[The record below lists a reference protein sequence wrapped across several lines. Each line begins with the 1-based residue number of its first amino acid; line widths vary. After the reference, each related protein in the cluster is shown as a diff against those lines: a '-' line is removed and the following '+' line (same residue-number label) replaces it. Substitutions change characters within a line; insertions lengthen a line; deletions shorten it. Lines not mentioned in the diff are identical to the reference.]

1 MRHHIS
7 TATKIYILEDTL
19 ILLLILII
27 LQIFTYTYHIIL
39 PNHIIQIIGILI
51 ALILLFA
58 IQFMFDIEE
67 EYYDLLRHS
76 HTKIIEDEVEQ
87 YYGRK

>member
-7 TATKIYILEDTL
+7 TATKIYLLEDIL
-19 ILLLILII
+19 ILLMILII

-39 PNHIIQIIGILI
+39 PDIVIQTIGILI

-58 IQFMFDIEE
+58 TQFLFDIED

-76 HTKIIEDEVEQ
+76 RTRIIEDEVEQ
-87 YYGRK
+87 HLTQN